1 MPLKKITDRRAIVI
15 GRNIAASGVFKCV
28 DTLAYLLLVPL
39 TIGYLNEYEYGL
51 WLSINTISVWVNTFD
66 IGLGSGLRNRLGE
79 AMAKGDEEAARK
91 YVSTAFF
98 ILIGIALILLGGG
111 IVAVRSIDWYSLLNV
126 RYEAVSKLTEIITI
140 SFVFFILNFALKF
153 VGNVYQ
159 AMQKPAV
166 MPLMNCAGHIIA
178 LISVFVLSKLTVGS
192 LLFVAIAYSSALPLV
207 YIIAYPIT
215 FKRIYPFLRPS
226 LRYFDKGRVGNL
238 LNLSLLFFVLQ
249 VAGLVLFSLS
259 NFLIS
264 NMFGPEMV
272 TPFNISQKYFS
283 VLLVSLT
290 IVLAPIWSAVTDAF
304 AKNEMSWIKA
314 AEKRLSRCLA
324 LLISVAIVM
333 SSVSPAVYRIWVGSD
348 ITIPFELTALM
359 AIYTIILLWSQTY
372 GNLLNGMNKLHIQ
385 ACNTIFAALLFYPL
399 CRYLGFRYQLEG
411 ILMGMCIVNIP
422 GAVLNTIQYYLV
434 SQGKAKGLW
443 NK

>member
-140 SFVFFILNFALKF
+140 SYVFFILNFALKF

-249 VAGLVLFSLS
+249 VTGLVLFSLS

-272 TPFNISQKYFS
+272 TPFNITQKYFS
-283 VLLVSLT
+283 ILLVLLT
-290 IVLAPIWSAVTDAF
+290 IVLSPIWSAVTDAF
-304 AKNEMSWIKA
+304 ARKEMSWIKA
-314 AEKRLSRCLA
+314 AEKRLSKCLV
-324 LLISVAIVM
+324 LLISIAIIM
-333 SSVSPAVYRIWVGSD
+333 LAVSPAAYRIWVGSD
-348 ITIPFELTALM
+348 ITIPFELTSLM

-385 ACNTIFAALLFYPL
+385 AYNTIFAALLFYPL
-399 CRYLGFRYQLEG
+399 CRYLGLRYQLEG

-434 SQGKAKGLW
+434 SQGKAIGLW

>member
-1 MPLKKITDRRAIVI
+1 M
-15 GRNIAASGVFKCV
+15 FKCV

-140 SFVFFILNFALKF
+140 SYVFFILNFALKF

-272 TPFNISQKYFS
+272 TPFNITQKYFS
-283 VLLVSLT
+283 ILLVLLT
-290 IVLAPIWSAVTDAF
+290 IVLSPIWSAVTDAF
-304 AKNEMSWIKA
+304 ARKEMSWIKA
-314 AEKRLSRCLA
+314 AEKRLSKCLV
-324 LLISVAIVM
+324 LLISIAIIM
-333 SSVSPAVYRIWVGSD
+333 LAVSPAAYRIWVGSD
-348 ITIPFELTALM
+348 ITIPFELTSLM

-385 ACNTIFAALLFYPL
+385 AYNTIFAALLFYPL
-399 CRYLGFRYQLEG
+399 CRYLGLRYQLEG

-434 SQGKAKGLW
+434 SQGKAIGLW

>member
-140 SFVFFILNFALKF
+140 SYVFFILNFALKF

-272 TPFNISQKYFS
+272 TPFNITQKYFS
-283 VLLVSLT
+283 ILLVLLT
-290 IVLAPIWSAVTDAF
+290 IVLSPIWSAVTDAF
-304 AKNEMSWIKA
+304 ARKEMSWIKA
-314 AEKRLSRCLA
+314 AEKRLSKCLV
-324 LLISVAIVM
+324 LLISIAIIM
-333 SSVSPAVYRIWVGSD
+333 LAVSPAAYRIWVGSD
-348 ITIPFELTALM
+348 ITIPFELTSLM

-385 ACNTIFAALLFYPL
+385 AYNTIFAALLFYPL
-399 CRYLGFRYQLEG
+399 CRYLGLRYQLEG

-434 SQGKAKGLW
+434 SQGKAIGLW